1 MVEEIESTMEDKR
14 TIEQRYRD
22 SYRGSRQERKFI
34 EDGDKDSVFPLDAVP
49 EIRDGSWTNGLLAW
63 ARGET
68 STDVEVIGWS
78 VLPRKRMKNNSRK
91 YRAKKQLSPLD
102 KAKEDFASKKPRVS
116 REKRMENRAK
126 KSIRILR
133 SQGYS
138 MAEALMITKGQ
149 MGLDRKPIIPTNGE
163 EE

>member
-1 MVEEIESTMEDKR
+1 
-14 TIEQRYRD
+14 
-22 SYRGSRQERKFI
+22 
-34 EDGDKDSVFPLDAVP
+34 
-49 EIRDGSWTNGLLAW
+49 
-63 ARGET
+63 
-68 STDVEVIGWS
+68 
-78 VLPRKRMKNNSRK
+78 MKNNSRK

-138 MAEALMITKGQ
+138 MAEALMITKG
-149 MGLDRKPIIPTNGE
+149 LRHSSANIIFFIVE
-163 EE
+163 MIH